1 MALLSA
7 TLVASPLL
15 AKDKKKIEPVTMQK
29 RIDQSSP
36 VNLNTDTVEN
46 ELRNGSNKR
55 SNPMFV
61 DTQSKGEMIDDKT
74 SESTNER
81 EKGSGMATGKRTH
94 KSVKDTEQLDN
105 ASTKELKF
113 GTRISTEGQ
122 AHRATVAGGGDSEE
136 LQSSKGYLKIDD
148 IKGESTRATEEVQPN
163 RIEFKNAIA
172 ADLDGDSGDDGDT
185 SSSDKASRKG
195 YNYYKAQSNSASSK
209 DADTT
214 EEAKVG
220 EEACSNLKDNERC
233 VDGHVTVL
241 K

>member
-1 MALLSA
+1 MKIKHLAIAILSV

-81 EKGSGMATGKRTH
+81 EKGSNMASGKRTH
-94 KSVKDTEQLDN
+94 KPVNDTEQLEN
-105 ASTKELKF
+105 ASTKAHKL
-113 GTRISTEGQ
+113 GARISTEGQ
-122 AHRATVAGGGDSEE
+122 AHRAVSGTNEAGDMADN
-136 LQSSKGYLKIDD
+136 SKRAALKIEG
-148 IKGESTRATEEVQPN
+148 IVGESKDEDHSMK
-163 RIEFKNAIA
+163 F
-172 ADLDGDSGDDGDT
+172 DGVDGE
-185 SSSDKASRKG
+185 
-195 YNYYKAQSNSASSK
+195 SK
-209 DADTT
+209 DVDHSISPEHSTADDTC
-214 EEAKVG
+214 G
-220 EEACSNLKDNERC
+220 DLKENERC